1 VNEKAPLIDL
11 IIHDLT
17 GPLSIASTS
26 TESLLRKEDRYGPL
40 SDRQRQTL
48 ERVLRNC
55 NKAQRLVQEMIEIY
69 RSEEGLFR
77 KDAVS
82 LKATLM
88 ESVLDA
94 VEVVAPTV
102 ADSLSHA
109 ADFDDF
115 QRILGENG
123 IVVKIEGPY
132 GAAPFCHDQKKMEL
146 ILRNL
151 VSNAMKYRRA
161 RITISLSGDRDLV
174 VAVEDD
180 GEGIPAEKQGYIFQ
194 RFFQVRDKPGTDI
207 QKGLGF
213 GLSCVKKLVE
223 TMKGDI
229 GVMSGEGQGT
239 CFTVRIPPLE
249 ANT

>member
-1 VNEKAPLIDL
+1 MKDKVPLIDL

-17 GPLSIASTS
+17 GPLSIASAS
-26 TESLLRKEDRYGPL
+26 TESLLKKDSKHGPL
-40 SDRQRQTL
+40 SERQKQTL
-48 ERVLRNC
+48 ERILRNC
-55 NKAQRLVQEMIEIY
+55 NKAQRLVQEMIEVY

-77 KDAVS
+77 KDPVS

-94 VEVVAPTV
+94 IEVVNPTV
-102 ADSLSHA
+102 GDSLSRA

-115 QRILGENG
+115 QRILHENG
-123 IVVKIEGPY
+123 ISLEIKGPY
-132 GAAPFCHDQKKMEL
+132 DVLPFCHDQKKIEL

-151 VSNAMKYRRA
+151 VSNAMKYRKSKIRV
-161 RITISLSGDRDLV
+161 SLSGDIDLV
-174 VAVEDD
+174 IAVEDD
-180 GEGIPAEKQGYIFQ
+180 GEGIPAEKQGYIFK
-194 RFFQVRDKPGTDI
+194 RFFPVKDKPGKDI

-229 GVMSGEGQGT
+229 SVMSGEGQGT

-249 ANT
+249 LNS